1 MFYTILVVV
10 YVLVCVGLIVVVL
23 LQSGKGEGL
32 AGVLGGGASQTIFG
46 SRTGDVLT
54 KGTTVLAILF
64 MSISLLLA
72 ILSGR
77 RGKPLS
83 QEIARAAAQ
92 AQPPAAAAEDQ
103 PAPAENKAPG
113 TEIPPE

>member
-1 MFYTILVVV
+1 MFYTILVVI
-10 YVLVCVGLIVVVL
+10 YVLVCVGLIVIVL

-32 AGVLGGGASQTIFG
+32 AGALGGGASQTIFG

-54 KGTTVLAILF
+54 KATSVLAVLF

-77 RGKPLS
+77 QAKPLS
-83 QEIARAAAQ
+83 QAIARAAEQ
-92 AQPPAAAAEDQ
+92 VPPAPSAGNEA
-103 PAPAENKAPG
+103 PAPPVGK
-113 TEIPPE
+113 